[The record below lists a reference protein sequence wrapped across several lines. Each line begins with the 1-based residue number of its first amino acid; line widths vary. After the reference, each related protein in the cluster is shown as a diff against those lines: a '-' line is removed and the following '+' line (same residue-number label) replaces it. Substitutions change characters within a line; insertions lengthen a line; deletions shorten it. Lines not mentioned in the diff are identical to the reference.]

1 MRVEHFSENLEK
13 SLDRV
18 VANLPVRAAEAAPDQ
33 NSEKERVKEALR
45 RLAEQ
50 EAEDPVVEAPESN
63 PTLPDYMSEEGVEP
77 DAQKKLEY
85 LIGVAMDAGLPAALK
100 LAKKEDVFI
109 QDALHDA
116 LTDKL
121 LPRLKSEG
129 RI

>member
-18 VANLPVRAAEAAPDQ
+18 VANLPVRTAEAAPDQ

-50 EAEDPVVEAPESN
+50 EEETSVVEAPESS
-63 PTLPDYMSEEGVEP
+63 PTLPDYMSEEGVGP
-77 DAQKKLEY
+77 DAQKKVEY

-129 RI
+129 HI